1 MTQSPRIVS
10 IDCNI
15 GSVKSTLLSHLKEH
29 YKNYTNIIFLKEPVD
44 EWESIKDSNGVSML
58 QKFYQDQKTYSFSFQ
73 MMAYIS
79 RLAILKEAI
88 LKHPT
93 ATIITERS
101 LFTDKHVFAKMLYDD
116 GNIEDVNYQIYIKWF
131 DTFAEEYPIYGVIYV
146 NADPKTCLSRIE
158 KRSRNGE
165 NNIPIK
171 YLENCHVYHNVMIHE
186 IQIKKHVLH
195 LDGNIDIHENPE
207 IMNKWI
213 QDVDKYVW
221 N

>member
-10 IDCNI
+10 IDGNI
-15 GSVKSTLLSHLKEH
+15 GSGKSTLLSNLKEH
-29 YKNYTNIIFLKEPVD
+29 YKNNTNVIFLKEPVD

-58 QKFYQDQKTYSFSFQ
+58 QKFYHDQKTYAFPFQ

-101 LFTDKHVFAKMLYDD
+101 LFTDKHVFAQMLYDD
-116 GNIEDVNYQIYIKWF
+116 GNIEDVNYQIYMKWF
-131 DTFAEEYPIYGVIYV
+131 NTFAEEYPIYGVIYV
-146 NADPKTCLSRIE
+146 IADPKTCLSRIE

-165 NNIPIK
+165 INIPIE
-171 YLENCHVYHNVMIHE
+171 YLENCQLYHNVMTNE
-186 IQIKKHVLH
+186 IQIKKPILH
-195 LDGNIDIHENPE
+195 LNGNIDIYDNPE
-207 IMNKWI
+207 IMKMWI
-213 QDVDKYVW
+213 QDVDKYIL